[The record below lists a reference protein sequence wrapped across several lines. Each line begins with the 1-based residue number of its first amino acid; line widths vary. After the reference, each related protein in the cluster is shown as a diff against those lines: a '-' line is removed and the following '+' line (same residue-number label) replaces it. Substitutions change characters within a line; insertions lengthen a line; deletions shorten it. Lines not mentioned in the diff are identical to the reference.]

1 VSDAL
6 EKRHFFKKCLFW
18 ATQIKNRKN
27 QNSKIVTMLQNYFKI
42 AFRSLRN
49 RRVYSFVNITG
60 LALGITAFILIL
72 QYVSLEQS
80 VNHFHTKLPQIYR
93 VLCQNPEGKAWS
105 EVEPGWA
112 MKSKDNFSE
121 IQAFCRFE
129 EGIGAGI
136 VKNEA
141 KNVSFREKAIGYAEG
156 NFFDFFSFT
165 LLLGDKNAF
174 QKADVVFISNS
185 YAKKYFGEENPMG
198 KTLQLFNQF
207 GEHRYTIEGVYAD
220 MGENS
225 DIRYDMVFSLETLK
239 NPANLGDND
248 WANLNNLDSQF
259 SNLFLLLNEK
269 TDIKALEQKMTTM
282 RRTMQPEKDAIN
294 FRLQAFGETHLASSF
309 NDDLSHTGNVRY
321 VYMLMSIA
329 LLILLI
335 AWFNYVNLSTA
346 NALRRSNEVGVRKA
360 IGASKSTL
368 IAQFLTET
376 VLVNFIAFG
385 LAFVLIVGL
394 QPFFNELIGKKLDF
408 SVMFQTQIWF
418 YGLVTMLLGS
428 LLSGIYTAGILT
440 GFNPTEALRGKL
452 SKSIGGLR
460 LRQSLVVTQFAIS
473 TALILFTVLIY
484 SQLKYMQSSNI
495 GLDTAQ
501 LMIITGPEI
510 GRDSTYKARK
520 SSFINELAAQSYI
533 QNYCLSG
540 CVPSDAYNFATEG
553 FSTPKTKASNLE
565 KAYKF
570 AEVSER
576 FLPTYSIKMTTGRNF
591 TAAECN
597 VKWNDN
603 SKIMVNEKAL
613 SFLGLTP
620 EEALTTKV
628 KWDERYLEIVG
639 VVQDYHHT
647 SLQKPIEPTI
657 FYPSGNSAYFT
668 VRLTPDNMQYKIAS
682 LEKLHNQ
689 YFLGN
694 PFEYFFADD
703 NYQKAYQSETQFSK
717 LFASASIWAI
727 FIACLGLFGLVT
739 FTIESKVKE
748 IGIRKVLGASIAGI
762 TGLLAKD
769 FLKLVLIAIV
779 IASPIAYYFMQQW
792 LADFAYRID
801 IQAWM
806 FVAAGFAAVLIA
818 FLTVGFQ
825 SVKAALANPVKSLRS
840 E

>member
-1 VSDAL
+1 M
-6 EKRHFFKKCLFW
+6 
-18 ATQIKNRKN
+18 I
-27 QNSKIVTMLQNYFKI
+27 QNYFKI

-49 RRVYSFVNITG
+49 RRVYSFVNIIG
-60 LALGITAFILIL
+60 LSLGITAFVLIL

-80 VNHFHTKLPQIYR
+80 VNRFHAKLPQMYR
-93 VLCQNPEGKAWS
+93 VLCQNPEGKTWP

-112 MKSKDNFSE
+112 MKSKESFSE
-121 IQAFCRFE
+121 IKDFCRFE
-129 EGIGAGI
+129 ESIGAGI

-156 NFFDFFSFT
+156 NFFDFFSFP
-165 LLLGDKNAF
+165 LLMGEKSAF
-174 QKADVVFISNS
+174 QRADVVFISNS
-185 YAKKYFGEENPMG
+185 YAKKYFVEENPLG
-198 KTLQLFNQF
+198 KSLVLFNQF
-207 GEHRYTIEGVYAD
+207 GEHRYNVEGVYTD
-220 MGENS
+220 IGENS
-225 DIRYDMVFSLETLK
+225 DIHYDMVFSLETLK
-239 NPANLGDND
+239 NPANLGDNN
-248 WANLNNLDSQF
+248 WANLDNLDSQF

-269 TDIKALEQKMTTM
+269 SDVKALEQKMTSM

-294 FRLQAFGETHLASSF
+294 FRLQAFGETHLATSF

-360 IGASKSTL
+360 IGASKSNL
-368 IAQFLTET
+368 IAQFLSET
-376 VLVNFIAFG
+376 ILLNIIAFG
-385 LAFVLIVGL
+385 LAFVMIVGL
-394 QPFFNELIGKKLDF
+394 QPFFNEVIGKKLDF
-408 SVMFQTQIWF
+408 AVLFQTRIWL
-418 YGLVTMLLGS
+418 YGLVTMLAGS
-428 LLSGIYTAGILT
+428 LLSGIYTGGALT
-440 GFNPTEALRGKL
+440 RFNPIEALRGKL
-452 SKSIGGLR
+452 SKSVGGLR
-460 LRQSLVVTQFAIS
+460 LRQSLVVSQFVIS

-484 SQLKYMQSSNI
+484 SQLKYMQNQKT
-495 GLDTAQ
+495 GLDTTQ
-501 LMIITGPEI
+501 LMIIRGPEI

-520 SSFINELAAQSYI
+520 NAFLNEISTQSFVQE
-533 QNYCLSG
+533 YCQSG
-540 CVPSDAYNFATEG
+540 CVPSDSYNFATEG
-553 FSTPKTKASNLE
+553 FSTPKTKANNLE

-570 AEVSER
+570 AIISER
-576 FLPTYSIKMTTGRNF
+576 FLQTFGIKMKTGRTFN
-591 TAAECN
+591 AAECQ

-603 SKIMVNEKAL
+603 SKILVNETAL
-613 SFLGLTP
+613 SFLGLTL

-628 KWDERYLEIVG
+628 QWDERYLDIIG
-639 VVQDYHHT
+639 VVQDYHHN
-647 SLQKPIEPTI
+647 SLQKPIDPII
-657 FYPSGNSAYFT
+657 FYPSNNSAFFT
-668 VRLTPDNMQYKIAS
+668 LRLTPENMSSKIAA
-682 LEKLHNQ
+682 LETLHNQ
-689 YFLGN
+689 YFSGN

-703 NYQKAYQSETQFSK
+703 NFQKAYESENQFSK
-717 LFASASIWAI
+717 LFAFASLWAI

-769 FLKLVLIAIV
+769 FLKLVLIAIL
-779 IASPIAYYFMQQW
+779 IASPIAYYFMNKW

-801 IQAWM
+801 IQWWM
-806 FVAAGFAAVLIA
+806 FVVAGFAAVLIA

>member
-1 VSDAL
+1 M
-6 EKRHFFKKCLFW
+6 
-18 ATQIKNRKN
+18 I
-27 QNSKIVTMLQNYFKI
+27 QNYFKI

-60 LALGITAFILIL
+60 LALGITAFVLIL

-80 VNHFHTKLPQIYR
+80 INRFHVNLPKMYR
-93 VLCQNPEGKAWS
+93 VLCQNPEGKTWP

-112 MKSKDNFSE
+112 MKAKESFSE
-121 IQAFCRFE
+121 IQSFCRFE

-136 VKNEA
+136 VKNEV
-141 KNVSFREKAIGYAEG
+141 KNLSFREQQIGYAEG
-156 NFFDFFSFT
+156 NFFDFFSFP
-165 LLLGDKNAF
+165 LLMGDKSAF
-174 QKADVVFISNS
+174 QRADVVFISNS
-185 YAKKYFGEENPMG
+185 YAKKYFGEENPLG

-207 GEHRYTIEGVYAD
+207 GEHRYTIEGVYVD
-220 MGENS
+220 MTENS
-225 DIRYDMVFSLETLK
+225 DIHYDMVFSLETLK

-248 WANLNNLDSQF
+248 WANLDNLDSQF

-269 TDIKALEQKMTTM
+269 TDIKALEQKMTNM
-282 RRTMQPEKDAIN
+282 RRTMQPEKDATN
-294 FRLQAFGETHLASSF
+294 YRLQAFGETHLATSF

-368 IAQFLTET
+368 IAQFLCET
-376 VLVNFIAFG
+376 LLINGLAFG
-385 LAFVLIVGL
+385 LATFLVLSL
-394 QPFFNELIGKKLDF
+394 QPFFNDLIGKKLDF
-408 SVMFQTQIWF
+408 GVLFQTRIWMI
-418 YGLVTMLLGS
+418 GLATMLAGS
-428 LLSGIYTAGILT
+428 LLSGIYTAGVLT

-452 SKSIGGLR
+452 SKSVGGLR
-460 LRQSLVVTQFAIS
+460 LRQSLVVAQFAIS

-484 SQLKYMQSSNI
+484 SQLQFMQQSKTGI
-495 GLDTAQ
+495 DTTQ
-501 LMIITGPEI
+501 LMIIKGPEI
-510 GRDSTYKARK
+510 GRDSTYKARR
-520 SSFINELAAQSYI
+520 SSFINELAAQSYV
-533 QNYCLSG
+533 QDYCVSG

-565 KAYKF
+565 KSYKF

-576 FLPTYSIKMTTGRNF
+576 FLPTYSIPIKTGRNF
-591 TAAECN
+591 TAAECS

-613 SFLGLTP
+613 AFLGLSL

-628 KWDERYLEIVG
+628 QWDERYLEIVG

-657 FYPSGNSAYFT
+657 FYPSGNSAFFT
-668 VRLTPDNMQYKIAS
+668 VRLTPDKIQDKIAS

-689 YFLGN
+689 YFSGN
-694 PFEYFFADD
+694 PYEYFFADD
-703 NYQKAYQSETQFSK
+703 NFQKAYKSENQFSK
-717 LFASASIWAI
+717 LFASASLWAI

-769 FLKLVLIAIV
+769 FLKLVAIAILV
-779 IASPIAYYFMQQW
+779 ASPIAYYFMQQW
-792 LADFAYRID
+792 LANFAYRIE

-806 FVAAGFAAVLIA
+806 FVAAGVGAALVA
-818 FLTVGFQ
+818 ALTVSFQ